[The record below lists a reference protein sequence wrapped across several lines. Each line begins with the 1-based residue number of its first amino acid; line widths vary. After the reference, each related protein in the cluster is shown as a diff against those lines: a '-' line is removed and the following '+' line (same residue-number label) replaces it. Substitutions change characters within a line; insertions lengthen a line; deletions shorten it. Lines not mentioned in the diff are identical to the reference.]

1 MSGSGDTIPSIV
13 ATVPV
18 HLDTVDELIRAQLI
32 INNERD
38 TQQHRELPNI
48 VALCLLG
55 IVIGIASN
63 IVSAFVA

>member
-1 MSGSGDTIPSIV
+1 MSGSGDTIPLIV

-38 TQQHRELPNI
+38 TKQHRELPNI